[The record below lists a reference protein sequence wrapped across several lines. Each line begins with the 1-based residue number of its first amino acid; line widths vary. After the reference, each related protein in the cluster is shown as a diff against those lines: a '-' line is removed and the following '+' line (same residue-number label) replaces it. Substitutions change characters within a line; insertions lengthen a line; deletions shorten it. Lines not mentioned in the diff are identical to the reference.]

1 MANKKKNPIIFDR
14 MLFQVKVKDLD
25 RAKKFYEDLFG
36 FKNIWYM
43 SSEVGWT
50 EFELPGDSPHLG
62 LNTVLEGEEFEED
75 SGTFTI
81 QVKNLEVTKNYLEE
95 QGVKTTEI
103 TNIPDLVSYF
113 NIMDSEGNRVQIVSE
128 PRISED

>member
-1 MANKKKNPIIFDR
+1 MSDKKNNPIIFDR

-43 SSEVGWT
+43 GPEVGWS
-50 EFELPGDSPHLG
+50 EFELPG
-62 LNTVLEGEEFEED
+62 VLEGEEFEED

-81 QVKNLEVTKNYLEE
+81 QVKNLEETKNYLEE
-95 QGVKTTEI
+95 QGVETTEI
-103 TNIPDLVSYF
+103 TDIPDMVSYF
-113 NIMDSEGNRVQIVSE
+113 NITDPEGNRVQIVSD
-128 PRISED
+128 PRISEE